1 MGLNGGYKMSELENK
16 GAENLTEVQETRK
29 GKEEREKPKLRKR
42 KRSRRERPLWLAAH
56 RRRKE
61 ENRLDYCAGSRGSH
75 CRLFRSDQRNCQEYA
90 HAGEY
95 H

>member
-1 MGLNGGYKMSELENK
+1 MDKIDFNDEEVFEKFKDFFDEDDIDEKQAQKIYK
-16 GAENLTEVQETRK
+16 GLTE
-29 GKEEREKPKLRKR
+29 EE
-42 KRSRRERPLWLAAH
+42 
-56 RRRKE
+56 KE

-75 CRLFRSDQRNCQEYA
+75 CGLFRSDQRNCQEYA